1 MSSGRLGRMAHQLGH
16 VSRQRWGLIA
26 AALIAAAAAST
37 STALAAGHQTSVVFA
52 LIIGLAVASVMSPD
66 THAATAVEVIVVWQ
80 WLASTDDPTN
90 AWAIPTALCLFLF
103 HTVVAL
109 MAVTPTN
116 ANVDRS
122 MLLRWSRR
130 SAYVVVATIGMWAL
144 VVVLHERRASGS
156 AAVTLAGFVMLTVLM
171 VATRALSAARESRS

>member
-1 MSSGRLGRMAHQLGH
+1 MNSSRLERMAHRLGR

-26 AALIAAAAAST
+26 ASLIAAAAAST

-52 LIIGLAVASVMSPD
+52 LIVGLAIATVMSPD

-90 AWAIPTALCLFLF
+90 AWAIPIALCLFVF
-103 HTVVAL
+103 HTAIAL
-109 MAVTPTN
+109 MALTPVT

-122 MLLRWSRR
+122 ILLRWSRR
-130 SAYVVVATIGMWAL
+130 SGYAVAATIGMWAL
-144 VVVLHERRASGS
+144 VIVLHERRASGS
-156 AAVTLAGFVMLTVLM
+156 GALTLAGFVTLAGLIV
-171 VATRALSAARESRS
+171 VTRAHSATSR